1 MAAKKTAAKDQNEG
15 TLTQVQAERKSR
27 GAAANPTKDEV
38 SKVTTPAATP
48 AKAVDP
54 KLEKYPA
61 LSASFFRGSFDGQL
75 NSAYKD
81 REANPDKAKQYI
93 DALKAGDVSLP
104 ESGRVTR
111 SQADKLTSLGMEV
124 PADIIDDVQRGRKA
138 GEGSS
143 AAAPKAPANPDY
155 PALTGTFL
163 RGKFSGQLKSAHG
176 DMASNPAKA
185 LDYAKA
191 LVAGVVPAPEGKATA
206 KEVQMLHDLADA
218 TKVDLAAFLS

>member
-1 MAAKKTAAKDQNEG
+1 MAKKSAAKDQNENTG
-15 TLTQVQAERKSR
+15 AEVRAERTQR
-27 GAAANPTKDEV
+27 GAAAAPSKDEV
-38 SKVTTPAATP
+38 SKVTNATPAA

-75 NSAYKD
+75 NSAHKD
-81 REANPDKAKQYI
+81 RESNPDKAKQYI
-93 DALKAGDVSLP
+93 DALKGGDVSLP

-111 SQADKLTSLGMEV
+111 SQADKLTALGMEID
-124 PADIIDDVQRGRKA
+124 PTIIDDVQRGRKA
-138 GEGSS
+138 GEAG
-143 AAAPKAPANPDY
+143 ATAPKAAANPDY

-176 DMASNPAKA
+176 DRESNPAKA

-191 LVAGVVPAPEGKATA
+191 LAAGVVPAPEGKATA

-218 TKVDLAAFLS
+218 TKIDLSAFLS